1 VSDILFTKYKKADGA
16 TRVLLMY
23 LILNNYD
30 LDKIEAVE
38 EITQEF
44 MFGIKLKK
52 IYGVTSEFVD
62 TAKIDKELASIQ
74 IPVVCSFQS
83 FEMYTNEETIYL
95 YTPKQKDKPLY
106 INDMGVISPLMVID
120 NNYVISSNQGLP
132 VELSENKGFMY
143 FVDYVLKGHMQIGS
157 WEAEYRDK
165 EFYIYYISEKN
176 GKPRKECLYH
186 AQELDRTSTYKLVL
200 YIIRKV
206 IPFMEEY
213 PPDNFE
219 KTIWELEKNKYV

>member
-1 VSDILFTKYKKADGA
+1 MSDILFTKYKKADGT

-52 IYGVTSEFVD
+52 IYGVTCELVD

-106 INDMGVISPLMVID
+106 INDMGVI
-120 NNYVISSNQGLP
+120 
-132 VELSENKGFMY
+132 
-143 FVDYVLKGHMQIGS
+143 
-157 WEAEYRDK
+157 
-165 EFYIYYISEKN
+165 
-176 GKPRKECLYH
+176 
-186 AQELDRTSTYKLVL
+186 
-200 YIIRKV
+200 
-206 IPFMEEY
+206 
-213 PPDNFE
+213 
-219 KTIWELEKNKYV
+219 